1 MNEMSGTD
9 FGLGYMESSGQWNV
23 RNFKLLDL
31 AAPLVPRHTV
41 RSSLSEVCSMEPG
54 SRIKNMVPTR
64 A

>member
-31 AAPLVPRHTV
+31 SAPLAPRLTI
-41 RSSLSEVCSMEPG
+41 RSSLSEICSMEPG
-54 SRIKNMVPTR
+54 YRIKIMEPT
-64 A
+64 